1 MCVPPTLRFYG
12 VGGVALFAEITA
24 AAIPVWGCC
33 SFFIS
38 LFWTAIPLAA
48 PDWKRQIAHWSFP
61 NVFRKPVFE
70 SPPASGSKLDF
81 IALTGRYH
89 PARH

>member
-1 MCVPPTLRFYG
+1 MCI
-12 VGGVALFAEITA
+12 LFAEITA
-24 AAIPVWGCC
+24 AAIPLWGCC
-33 SFFIS
+33 S
-38 LFWTAIPLAA
+38 LFYFSFPDQLSPLAA
-48 PDWKRQIAHWSFP
+48 PDWKQQIAHWPFP
-61 NVFRKPVFE
+61 NDFRKPVFE

>member
-33 SFFIS
+33 SFF
-38 LFWTAIPLAA
+38 LFLFSGQLSPWLLRIGNVRLPTGRFQTFSGSPCL
-48 PDWKRQIAHWSFP
+48 KAHWLP
-61 NVFRKPVFE
+61 EANLILLP
-70 SPPASGSKLDF
+70 
-81 IALTGRYH
+81 
-89 PARH
+89 

>member
-24 AAIPVWGCC
+24 AAIPLRGCC

-38 LFWTAIPLAA
+38 LFRTSYSPGCSGLETSDCPLVVSE
-48 PDWKRQIAHWSFP
+48 HFP
-61 NVFRKPVFE
+61 EAGV
-70 SPPASGSKLDF
+70 
-81 IALTGRYH
+81 
-89 PARH
+89 

>member
-1 MCVPPTLRFYG
+1 MYVPPTLRFYG
-12 VGGVALFAEITA
+12 VGGFILFAEITA
-24 AAIPVWGCC
+24 AAIPLWGCC

-38 LFWTAIPLAA
+38 LFRTGYPHGCSGLETADCPLAVSN
-48 PDWKRQIAHWSFP
+48 D
-61 NVFRKPVFE
+61 FRKPVFE
-70 SPPASGSKLDF
+70 SPSASGSKLDF

>member
-33 SFFIS
+33 SFFY
-38 LFWTAIPLAA
+38 F
-48 PDWKRQIAHWSFP
+48 SFP
-61 NVFRKPVFE
+61 G
-70 SPPASGSKLDF
+70 SYPPGCSGLETSDCPLVVSKRF
-81 IALTGRYH
+81 PEAGV
-89 PARH
+89 

>member
-33 SFFIS
+33 SFFVCFFPKLS
-38 LFWTAIPLAA
+38 SPFNFGDGNGRLPTAVSPNIPEAG
-48 PDWKRQIAHWSFP
+48 
-61 NVFRKPVFE
+61 V
-70 SPPASGSKLDF
+70 
-81 IALTGRYH
+81 
-89 PARH
+89 